1 MPNLHNQAIVYT
13 ATSKTV
19 IRKSNETPIR
29 ATTNTNVERQHE
41 KKASQFSFFRNQFLV
56 SFETDFQFLSKPTLE
71 MLLFP
76 SLYAKKCV
84 HSRFF
89 YVWHAMNAE
98 FWPSVIQDQ
107 HNLPNKRQHPSTPKK
122 HERLPSN
129 AHKSQS
135 KTVPNIKGTSH
146 L

>member
-89 YVWHAMNAE
+89 LCM
-98 FWPSVIQDQ
+98 
-107 HNLPNKRQHPSTPKK
+107 TC
-122 HERLPSN
+122 HECRILTFSDPRP
-129 AHKSQS
+129 A
-135 KTVPNIKGTSH
+135 
-146 L
+146 